1 MLRTRILEVFALA
14 SATVYKLIDG
24 WVNKAAVISLSAARH
39 DRDVIES
46 RFART
51 SFRSSL
57 TPRMAQTIFVLN
69 GPNLNLLGTREPEV
83 YGHETLGDIE
93 ARTRA
98 RGKTLGLEV
107 DFRQSNS
114 EGELIGW
121 VQEARGKASGLIINA
136 GALTHTSVGL
146 LDAMQA
152 VNLPAIEVH
161 LSNIFRRESFRQHS
175 YISLAANGVICGLG
189 AIGYELAIE
198 AMGRHLLK

>member
-1 MLRTRILEVFALA
+1 
-14 SATVYKLIDG
+14 
-24 WVNKAAVISLSAARH
+24 
-39 DRDVIES
+39 
-46 RFART
+46 
-51 SFRSSL
+51 
-57 TPRMAQTIFVLN
+57 MAKTIFVLN

-83 YGHETLGDIE
+83 YGRETLGDIE
-93 ARTRA
+93 ARARA
-98 RGKTLGLEV
+98 RATSLDLEI

-121 VQEARGKASGLIINA
+121 VQEARGAASGLIINA

>member
-1 MLRTRILEVFALA
+1 MRTRVFKGFALT

-24 WVNKAAVISLSAARH
+24 CVNKAAVTGRLAAGH

-46 RFART
+46 RSVRR
-51 SFRSSL
+51 SIRSSL
-57 TPRMAQTIFVLN
+57 TTRMAKTIYVLN

-83 YGHETLGDIE
+83 YGHETLADVE

-98 RGKTLGLEV
+98 RAKSLDLEV

-152 VNLPAIEVH
+152 VSLPAIEVH

-189 AIGYELAIE
+189 AIGYELAID
-198 AMGRHLLK
+198 AMARHLLK

>member
-1 MLRTRILEVFALA
+1 MRTRILEVFALA
-14 SATVYKLIDG
+14 SATAYKLIDG
-24 WVNKAAVISLSAARH
+24 SVNEAAVAGRSAARR
-39 DRDVIES
+39 DRDVIDR
-46 RFART
+46 RFARK
-51 SFRSSL
+51 SYWSSL
-57 TPRMAQTIFVLN
+57 TPRMAKTIYVLN

-93 ARTRA
+93 ERTRA
-98 RGKTLGLEV
+98 RAKSLGLEV

-121 VQEARGKASGLIINA
+121 VQEARGKASGLIVNA

-152 VNLPAIEVH
+152 VSLPAIEVH

>member
-1 MLRTRILEVFALA
+1 
-14 SATVYKLIDG
+14 
-24 WVNKAAVISLSAARH
+24 
-39 DRDVIES
+39 
-46 RFART
+46 
-51 SFRSSL
+51 
-57 TPRMAQTIFVLN
+57 MAKTIYVLN

-93 ARTRA
+93 ERTRA
-98 RGKTLGLEV
+98 RAKSLGLEV

-121 VQEARGKASGLIINA
+121 VQEARGKASGLIVNA

-152 VNLPAIEVH
+152 VSLPAIEVH